1 MGSAANRVTNNTFVI
16 CPEIG
21 SGIGGLAD
29 YTLRVIEQW
38 PDGGSVQV
46 IVPKGGRSDRA
57 FTGRLQEIERKR
69 DALLAALPASGGKVL
84 LQYSAYGFDRFG
96 YPRWLLRAL
105 SAWKNRG
112 GGLLV
117 VIFHEIWTFWPVLN
131 RNFLVQQLHRR
142 DIGML
147 LEHVDFAFTST
158 ASQAQHLQALAPKGA
173 VQVMPVGSNV
183 CPSREPLYD
192 RAGAVAVLFG
202 LLPTRCRTIEAMR
215 SELKSLARAGAI
227 SKIISIGA
235 GDSPDVLQREHA
247 LLTALQLRGGFE
259 QPGALAESEVSA
271 IMLEAMFGI
280 SAQDERSITKSST
293 LMAYA
298 AHGMNIISPF
308 AGSEKPPPI
317 CWFTAPADLLDGIV
331 TAELTDRAKRLRDWQ
346 QRTASWPHIAEQFA
360 LALQLPPTIHEVEN
374 PDR

>member
-1 MGSAANRVTNNTFVI
+1 MGSAANAVTNKTFVI

-29 YTLRVIEQW
+29 YTSRVIEHL
-38 PDGGSVQV
+38 PDRGAVQV
-46 IVPKGGRSDRA
+46 IVPKAGHSHRG
-57 FTGRLQEIERKR
+57 FTGLLQEIERKR

-117 VIFHEIWTFWPVLN
+117 VMFHEIWTFWPVLN
-131 RNFLVQQLHRR
+131 KNFLVQQLHRR

-147 LEHVDFAFTST
+147 LEHVDVAFTST

-173 VQVMPVGSNV
+173 AAQVLPVGSNV
-183 CPSREPLYD
+183 CPSREPRYD
-192 RAGAVAVLFG
+192 HAGGVAVLFG
-202 LLPTRCRTIEAMR
+202 LLRTRCRTLEAMR
-215 SELKSLARAGAI
+215 TELKSLARAGAI
-227 SKIISIGA
+227 SKIVSIGA
-235 GDSPDVLQREHA
+235 GDSAEELQREHA
-247 LLTALQLRGGFE
+247 LLTEPPLRGGVE
-259 QPGALAESEVSA
+259 QRGALPESGVSG

-280 SAQDERSITKSST
+280 SAQDEPSITKSSS
-293 LMAYA
+293 LMAYG

-308 AGSEKPPPI
+308 AGPERSPPL
-317 CWFTAPADLLDGIV
+317 CWFTKP
-331 TAELTDRAKRLRDWQ
+331 AELLEGITAAELADRARHLRDWQ
-346 QRTASWPHIAEQFA
+346 QRTASWPYIAEQFA
-360 LALQLPPTIHEVEN
+360 HALQLRTT
-374 PDR
+374 

>member
-1 MGSAANRVTNNTFVI
+1 MTNNVI
-16 CPEIG
+16 VITPEIG
-21 SGIGGLAD
+21 AGAGGLAD
-29 YTLRVIEQW
+29 YTSHVIEHL
-38 PDGGSVQV
+38 PDPGAVHV
-46 IVPKGGRSDRA
+46 IVPKTGRSHRG
-57 FTGRLQEIERKR
+57 FTGSLQEIERKR
-69 DALLAALPASGGKVL
+69 DALLAALPSSGGKIL

-117 VIFHEIWTFWPVLN
+117 VMFHEIWTFWPVLN

-142 DIGML
+142 DIGAL
-147 LEHVDFAFTST
+147 LQDTDVAFTNT
-158 ASQAQHLQALAPKGA
+158 ASQAQHLQALASKA
-173 VQVMPVGSNV
+173 AIRVLPVGSNI

-192 RAGAVAVLFG
+192 GADGVAVLFG
-202 LLPTRCRTIEAMR
+202 LLGTRCRTLEAMR
-215 SELKSLARAGAI
+215 AELKSLARAGAI

-235 GDSPDVLQREHA
+235 GDSADELQREHA
-247 LLTALQLRGGFE
+247 LLTALQLRDGFE
-259 QPGALAESEVSA
+259 QRGALAESEVSA

-280 SAQDERSITKSST
+280 SAQDEPSITKSST

-308 AGSEKPPPI
+308 AGSQKLPPM
-317 CWFTAPADLLDGIV
+317 CWFTAPAELLGGIV
-331 TAELTDRAKRLRDWQ
+331 TTELTDRAKRLRDWQ

-360 LALQLPPTIHEVEN
+360 LALQLPPTIS
-374 PDR
+374 